1 MFNNKDAIAMIAVRD
16 MQVAAKFYETV
27 LGLQKEST
35 IDKEVITYRSGNT
48 RINVYQSQYAGTN
61 KATTLIWNVGD
72 DIDAIARMLKN
83 KGIAFEHYDLPGLTL
98 ENDLYVGDGMKVA
111 WFKDPDGNILS
122 IVSG

>member
-1 MFNNKDAIAMIAVRD
+1 MFNNKDAIAMIAVKD

-35 IDKEVITYRSGNT
+35 LDKEVITYRSGNT

-61 KATTLIWNVGD
+61 KATTLIWDVGD
-72 DIDAIARMLKN
+72 DIDAIARTLKD
-83 KGIAFEHYDLPGLTL
+83 KGIVFEHYDLPGLTL